1 MRSKHALSIDMHT
14 IKLMNVGE
22 VIFLKERKN
31 EKIFKNL
38 YKSFN
43 SGSINKS
50 KVWKKNPEK
59 PTKDLLQEKLQ
70 NPKTKRN
77 SHIQWETDQLCI
89 R

>member
-1 MRSKHALSIDMHT
+1 MRSKHALNIDMHT

-31 EKIFKNL
+31 EKFLKNL

-50 KVWKKNPEK
+50 KVF
-59 PTKDLLQEKLQ
+59 
-70 NPKTKRN
+70 
-77 SHIQWETDQLCI
+77 
-89 R
+89 

>member
-50 KVWKKNPEK
+50 KV
-59 PTKDLLQEKLQ
+59 
-70 NPKTKRN
+70 
-77 SHIQWETDQLCI
+77 
-89 R
+89 